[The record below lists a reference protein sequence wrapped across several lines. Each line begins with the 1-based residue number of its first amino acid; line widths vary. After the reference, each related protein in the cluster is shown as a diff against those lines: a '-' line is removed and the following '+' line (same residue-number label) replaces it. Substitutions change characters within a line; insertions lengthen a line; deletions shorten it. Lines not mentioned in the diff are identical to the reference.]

1 MATIEVTKQ
10 RVRQPGNLKTQQP
23 SVDHVKSLRYNVGL
37 SGWCCDDEND
47 ESSRS
52 YGCLVKMVKIRRINS
67 IVESHEW
74 WHRGVRGLAVD
85 GKCQI
90 DFRFSSLMTLYLCRV
105 V

>member
-67 IVESHEW
+67 IVE
-74 WHRGVRGLAVD
+74 RLTL
-85 GKCQI
+85 
-90 DFRFSSLMTLYLCRV
+90 FRFAAMSGGTV
-105 V
+105 VSEALPSTANAKSISGFLV